1 MWGSECPASQVTGPK
16 AITVNTSSPDCVRAA
31 KMLDSL
37 IANKTMSTQDIFGP
51 QFAKQ
56 QGSKILMMPGPDW
69 YGGSVFQ
76 GLLKTPKGQIA
87 VAPALH
93 WANESTP
100 VTGAVGGGAWWVS
113 AHSTNLAAAVK
124 FATWVTTSD
133 AYQVDLA
140 PGYPAYKAAAVKW
153 VAKQQAS
160 GYWANNISHPDH
172 RRGQPGLDRL
182 DPAGVQPGIGLGLDG
197 VRGHGPGQ
205 VDRVAAPGLADRH
218 HQPGQGAR
226 LHGQQV
232 TTGPVIADRAGRVA
246 PATRPAPGPGP
257 RRRIPVLATGH
268 LFVSGYVVLLALF
281 GVIPVIYS
289 LYLALTRPT
298 GGFAGLGNFI
308 QTAEDYRF
316 VPAVEHVAAFL
327 VLWLVSLT
335 VFVVL
340 LALVVHRLASR
351 RGKAFIR
358 FAYYIPGALAGA
370 SSVLLWLF
378 VLNPSVS
385 PVSALL
391 RWTGNTQFTSVIAP
405 GPPAGG
411 VHDHRVLDRRGRL
424 DPDPVRRAE
433 HDPRRPAG
441 SGPGGR
447 RRPLS
452 TAWHVQL
459 PLIGKWITYMLIL
472 SLAAGT
478 QLFVEPQLVSQAS
491 FGLVSNYYSVN
502 QLAYQYAFTQ
512 NNFNGAAAISID
524 LLIVALACAGI
535 LISRG
540 RLFRTD

>member
-1 MWGSECPASQVTGPK
+1 M
-16 AITVNTSSPDCVRAA
+16 
-31 KMLDSL
+31 
-37 IANKTMSTQDIFGP
+37 
-51 QFAKQ
+51 
-56 QGSKILMMPGPDW
+56 
-69 YGGSVFQ
+69 
-76 GLLKTPKGQIA
+76 
-87 VAPALH
+87 
-93 WANESTP
+93 
-100 VTGAVGGGAWWVS
+100 
-113 AHSTNLAAAVK
+113 
-124 FATWVTTSD
+124 
-133 AYQVDLA
+133 
-140 PGYPAYKAAAVKW
+140 
-153 VAKQQAS
+153 
-160 GYWANNISHPDH
+160 
-172 RRGQPGLDRL
+172 RG
-182 DPAGVQPGIGLGLDG
+182 
-197 VRGHGPGQ
+197 
-205 VDRVAAPGLADRH
+205 
-218 HQPGQGAR
+218 
-226 LHGQQV
+226 
-232 TTGPVIADRAGRVA
+232 
-246 PATRPAPGPGP
+246 
-257 RRRIPVLATGH
+257 LATGH

-289 LYLALTRPT
+289 LYLALTRPA

-316 VPAVEHVAAFL
+316 VPAVEHVAAYL

-351 RGKAFIR
+351 RSKAFIR
-358 FAYYIPGALAGA
+358 FAYYVPGALAGA

-385 PVSALL
+385 PVSVLL
-391 RWTGNTQFTSVIAP
+391 RWTGNTQFTGVIAP
-405 GPPAGG
+405 GHLPVVFTVIAFWTGAGG
-411 VHDHRVLDRRGRL
+411 WILILYGALNTIPADLLEAARVDGAG
-424 DPDPVRRAE
+424 PV
-433 HDPRRPAG
+433 
-441 SGPGGR
+441 
-447 RRPLS
+447 S

-535 LISRG
+535 LIGRG

>member
-1 MWGSECPASQVTGPK
+1 
-16 AITVNTSSPDCVRAA
+16 
-31 KMLDSL
+31 
-37 IANKTMSTQDIFGP
+37 
-51 QFAKQ
+51 
-56 QGSKILMMPGPDW
+56 
-69 YGGSVFQ
+69 
-76 GLLKTPKGQIA
+76 
-87 VAPALH
+87 
-93 WANESTP
+93 
-100 VTGAVGGGAWWVS
+100 
-113 AHSTNLAAAVK
+113 
-124 FATWVTTSD
+124 
-133 AYQVDLA
+133 
-140 PGYPAYKAAAVKW
+140 
-153 VAKQQAS
+153 
-160 GYWANNISHPDH
+160 
-172 RRGQPGLDRL
+172 
-182 DPAGVQPGIGLGLDG
+182 
-197 VRGHGPGQ
+197 
-205 VDRVAAPGLADRH
+205 
-218 HQPGQGAR
+218 
-226 LHGQQV
+226 V

-246 PATRPAPGPGP
+246 PATRPVPGPGP
-257 RRRIPVLATGH
+257 RRRIRVLATGH

-289 LYLALTRPT
+289 LYLALTRPA

-316 VPAVEHVAAFL
+316 VPAIEHVAAYL

-385 PVSALL
+385 PVSVLL
-391 RWTGNTQFTSVIAP
+391 RWTGNTQFTGVIAP
-405 GPPAGG
+405 GHLPVVFMIIAFWTGAGG
-411 VHDHRVLDRRGRL
+411 WILILYGALNTIPDDLLEAARVDG
-424 DPDPVRRAE
+424 
-433 HDPRRPAG
+433 AG
-441 SGPGGR
+441 
-447 RRPLS
+447 PLS